1 MQSRQLITAD
11 NSINSTKIFCGMPV
25 NLLWGYI
32 AIAIFMTG
40 DGIELAFL
48 SKYMVEIGF
57 KPDQAAIVFSV
68 YGFTAAVS
76 SWFSGVLAELY
87 GAKKLMITGAV
98 WWLLFQ
104 TLFLCFGL

>member
-1 MQSRQLITAD
+1 MQSRQLITSD
-11 NSINSTKIFCGMPV
+11 NSVNSTKIFFGMPV

-48 SKYMVEIGF
+48 SKYMVETGF

-104 TLFLCFGL
+104 TLF